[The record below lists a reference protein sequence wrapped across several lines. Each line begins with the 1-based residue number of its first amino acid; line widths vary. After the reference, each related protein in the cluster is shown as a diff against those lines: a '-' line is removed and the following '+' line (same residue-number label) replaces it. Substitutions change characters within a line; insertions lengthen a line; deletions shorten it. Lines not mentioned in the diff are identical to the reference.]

1 MSQGGARGQNLGHL
15 IFGYFFFYFYFFAF
29 IFLFCNDCNHSN
41 LKNRY
46 YSGLTT
52 SL

>member
-15 IFGYFFFYFYFFAF
+15 IFFFFFFFAF

-46 YSGLTT
+46 YSGLTI